1 MADRMPNASYHYK
14 SQILSFTQADY
25 SSSYWALD
33 DEATN
38 NKFISDNGVFTK
50 GLSNNPADN
59 TYFACPKSSSRMI
72 GSNSSQIMVGGIN
85 MNTQDAGTGCYK
97 FGVTN
102 NGAHSEYACLVMW
115 YKINT
120 FAYSKISYHCSTLN
134 VDLDYRTNYKDK
146 LNITADKVEVCY
158 KTSNSEIVYV
168 TGISL
173 LATLNS
179 KFHSG
184 DGFIIARSVPISG
197 DGFIPEEEGGSSNGS
212 VIFNSVAGNVIGS
225 IGGTNI
231 TNTSAQIISQSIPDS
246 AMVGNDGICA
256 VSCMCMADGEAHWL
270 SHKNGIYKIYQ
281 GSNPLYG
288 MPGDKMTIKGHEFVC
303 PAYGPFYVRMS

>member
-14 SQILSFTQADY
+14 SQILSFTQSGY
-25 SSSYWALD
+25 SSSYWELD
-33 DEATN
+33 DVATN
-38 NKFISDNGVFTK
+38 NKFISDDGVFTK
-50 GLSNNPADN
+50 GVSNDNSNNG
-59 TYFACPKSSSRMI
+59 YFACPKSSSRMI
-72 GSNSSQIMVGGIN
+72 GSNPSQMMVGGIN
-85 MNTQDAGTGCYK
+85 MNTQNAGYGYYK

-102 NGAHSEYACLVMW
+102 NGAHSEHACLVMW
-115 YKINT
+115 RGTNNLS
-120 FAYSKISYHCSTLN
+120 YSQIRYHCSTLN
-134 VDLDYRTNYKDK
+134 VDLSYQTNYKDT
-146 LNITADKVEVCY
+146 LIIMADKVEVCY

-173 LATLNS
+173 LATLNN

-197 DGFIPEEEGGSSNGS
+197 DGFISEEEGGSSNGS
-212 VIFNSVAGNVIGS
+212 AIFNSVTGNVIGS
-225 IGGTNI
+225 ISGTNI
-231 TNTSAQIISQSIPDS
+231 TNTSAKIISQSIPDS
-246 AMVGNDGICA
+246 AMVGNDGVCA

-281 GSNPLYG
+281 GPNPLYG

-303 PAYGPFYVRMS
+303 PAYGPFYTRMS